1 MAEQKNAIKIDI
13 IAEVKNINTVA
24 ATIKKQFSSISESTK
39 NILSGIGKDGAF
51 RNGLQQLKDDIA
63 AGTKPAQE
71 LQSQFENLQKSLMPA
86 NEQIR
91 ELKEALAAIQLN
103 MAKIEEKNPKSKQ
116 LIGLK
121 ASAKVT
127 AKELSVLTTTLNSN
141 KSALKEV
148 EKEVK
153 KFTKAEENSQKA
165 LEGNTGK
172 VTENAASLYQ
182 LNAAMTMSKQLLKA
196 IYGVLTQTSDA
207 YARNALSVK
216 AYELTFGNL
225 EDSAQGVT
233 SELNAMV
240 DALERFGYNRSDI
253 QQMAVDFYS
262 LATAVGVSKNAAVNM
277 TSDYLKMANRIS
289 VATGE
294 TLENVTQMISGAIST
309 GRATGVLTGLAL
321 DLREESVKKLAVE
334 RGLIKA
340 ENEDLS
346 QSEMYMLRQYAL
358 TDAIL
363 KNQNLLK
370 NSGNEYLITQTQ
382 ISDQI
387 KSLKEN
393 IGELVQGPVNWL
405 MSILKG
411 ALEGVN
417 AIITAINKTPV
428 LNTIVSIVGMLA
440 VGLVSVFAAVTIIK
454 AGLDK
459 VSNVL
464 TKIWGETTLWGV
476 SMSSIAKISMQA
488 LGIFGSLAL
497 LISSI
502 VSLQDKGVE
511 KTTEKLEDQKEQA
524 DDTAKSV
531 KKLKNELMGFDEIN
545 LLSKD
550 SESSLNLEDWKAKYN
565 DLMKEFDTTAFDD
578 LTNSIDKVTNS
589 FKGWGVAIGAVS
601 LAVQVLIPALKA
613 LGVIKTKNVAT
624 TTAQVAATNA
634 ETAATT
640 KDSAAKTANTIQTK
654 LNTTAQ
660 NGLNISKAM
669 GLTLIGAAALVGA
682 AIGTGITF
690 AAMQNSAISTK
701 SANGNYFPSASATII
716 GEKYPEVAIPLGNSP
731 QYADMQETIAN
742 RTAEKLSEMNGFN
755 GTVNVYIGN
764 EQLRDF
770 AVEAVNDD
778 LRVNYGTNL
787 GKLARS

>member
-1 MAEQKNAIKIDI
+1 MATKNTIELKFEAKDINVEEVIGKITKQFDKITTSSKSLMKPFNQRGVFTRGLKQLSADIEAGNKPAEELQTQFDALSDKLVPVNDKIKQMQEGLAAVKNAILQVQAADPENDKLGELTEQYGLQASAIS
-13 IAEVKNINTVA
+13 ALSKQYTKQQTQLKQVKKNLQDYTKEQKKSTEA
-24 ATIKKQFSSISESTK
+24 AKDNGEQIKKQ
-39 NILSGIGKDGAF
+39 
-51 RNGLQQLKDDIA
+51 A
-63 AGTKPAQE
+63 A
-71 LQSQFENLQKSLMPA
+71 NLY
-86 NEQIR
+86 R
-91 ELKEALAAIQLN
+91 
-103 MAKIEEKNPKSKQ
+103 
-116 LIGLK
+116 
-121 ASAKVT
+121 
-127 AKELSVLTTTLNSN
+127 
-141 KSALKEV
+141 
-148 EKEVK
+148 
-153 KFTKAEENSQKA
+153 
-165 LEGNTGK
+165 
-172 VTENAASLYQ
+172 
-182 LNAAMTMSKQLLKA
+182 LNAAMTIAKQTMKA
-196 IYGVLTQTSDA
+196 IYGILTSTSDA
-207 YARNALSVK
+207 YARNELSMK

-225 EDSAQGVT
+225 EDSAQGIT
-233 SELNAMV
+233 NELNAMV
-240 DALERFGYNRSDI
+240 DALEKFGYNRSDV
-253 QQMAVDFYS
+253 QQMAVDFYA

-294 TLENVTQMISGAIST
+294 TLANVTQMISGAIST

-370 NSGNEYLITQTQ
+370 NSGNEYLIQQTQ
-382 ISDQI
+382 INAQI
-387 KSLKEN
+387 QSLKEN
-393 IGELVQGPVNWL
+393 IGDLVQGPVTAVMGL
-405 MSILKG
+405 LKG

-428 LNTIVSIVGMLA
+428 FKNVISIVGMIA
-440 VGLVSVFAAVTIIK
+440 VGLLSVFAAVTIIK
-454 AGLDK
+454 SGLQK
-459 VSNVL
+459 VSTIL
-464 TKIWGETTLWGV
+464 EDLYPKTTKWGMAMQGV
-476 SMSSIAKISMQA
+476 ASWSIRII
-488 LGIFGSLAL
+488 GILGSLAL
-497 LISSI
+497 LIGSI
-502 VSLQDKGVE
+502 ISLQDNGV
-511 KTTEKLEDQKEQA
+511 KNTTKQLEEQEEQT
-524 DDTAKSV
+524 DDTTKSV

-550 SESSLNLEDWKAKYN
+550 SESSLSLEDWKAKYD
-565 DLMKEFDTTAFDD
+565 DLMKEFDTSAFDD
-578 LTNSIDKVTNS
+578 LTNSIDQVTNS
-589 FKGWGVAIGAVS
+589 FKGWGFAIGAVS